1 MRPIIQKTLKN
12 EGYPPLKRLGQN
24 FLTDKKAVAKIIEAA
39 QVGPKDTIVEIGP
52 GTGALTLELAKKAGQ
67 VIAIE
72 KDERMCSLLEKTL
85 ADFGNVK
92 VLNQD
97 IRFWPGPEKGVYKV
111 VANLPFYLSSLII
124 RNFLERANQPEDMV
138 LIIQK
143 EVAQRINAK
152 VPDMSLL
159 AVAVQFYAK
168 TKIISYLSK
177 KSFWPQPEV
186 DAAII
191 QITPLKQ
198 LKKVEPEKFF
208 LVAKA
213 GFSQPRKKLINN
225 LANKLKIKKEEVEK
239 WLLDNNLSL
248 DQRAETLSLEDW
260 IKLAKSF
267 RID

>member
-12 EGYPPLKRLGQN
+12 EGYPPLKKLGQN
-24 FLTDKKAVAKIIEAA
+24 FLTDKKAVVKIIEAA
-39 QVGPKDTIVEIGP
+39 QVSSRDTIVEIGP
-52 GTGALTLELAKKAGQ
+52 GTGVLTVELAKRAGQ

-85 ADFGNVK
+85 AGFNNVR

-97 IRFWPGPEKGVYKV
+97 IRYWPGPEKIAYKV
-111 VANLPFYLSSLII
+111 IANLPFYLSSLII
-124 RNFLERANQPEDMV
+124 RNFLERANPPEDMV

-168 TKIISYLSK
+168 TKIISCLSK

-198 LKKVEPEKFF
+198 LREVEPEKFF

-225 LANKLKIKKEEVEK
+225 LANKLKIKKKEIEK
-239 WLLDNNLSL
+239 WLLDNNHSP
-248 DQRAETLSLEDW
+248 DQRAETLSPEDW